1 MLIAIIMLSL
11 VTSTSA
17 SDSHPKPCTQQEEKQ
32 AGQDIDHL
40 ENWDKIYRSYRNFS
54 HCDDGHIAEG
64 YSDAVGK
71 LLAEKWIRFARLA
84 VLLKADPRFQEFVLR
99 HIDGTL
105 PPEMLDKIKEN
116 AQLHCPGRQ
125 TRLCRLITRAASVK

>member
-11 VTSTSA
+11 VTSPSA

-54 HCDDGHIAEG
+54 HCDDGYIAEG

-125 TRLCRLITRAASVK
+125 TRLCRLLTRAASVK

>member
-11 VTSTSA
+11 VTSPSA

-54 HCDDGHIAEG
+54 HCDDGYIAEG

-71 LLAEKWIRFARLA
+71 LLAERWIRFARLA

-105 PPEMLDKIKEN
+105 PPEMVDKIKEN

-125 TRLCRLITRAASVK
+125 TRLCRLLTRAASVK

>member
-17 SDSHPKPCTQQEEKQ
+17 IAKPCTQQEEKQ

-40 ENWDKIYRSYRNFS
+40 EHWDKIYRSYRNFS
-54 HCDDGHIAEG
+54 HCDDGYVAEG
-64 YSDAVGK
+64 YSNAVGK

>member
-11 VTSTSA
+11 VPSTSA
-17 SDSHPKPCTQQEEKQ
+17 IDSYAKPCTQQEEKQ

-54 HCDDGHIAEG
+54 HCDDGYIAEG